1 MSSVCSATKPGSLR
15 DRASAVAPPPL
26 WEGDAALVASDLPN
40 DRGFAA
46 MRAAFRATGGLA
58 RADDLARLLD
68 DHRQGVFPNLAALID
83 SGDVSG
89 FEWRDALWVPMFQFE
104 LRDLSIKQR
113 SRQVLA
119 ELPVSYD
126 GWAIAAWFVRPNS
139 WLNERRPVDLLDSNL
154 PALLDAA
161 RADRFV
167 ALG

>member
-1 MSSVCSATKPGSLR
+1 MSSVRSATSPGSLR
-15 DRASAVAPPPL
+15 DHATLFAPLPL
-26 WEGDAALVASDLPN
+26 WEEDAALVASDLPN

-68 DHRQGVFPNLAALID
+68 DRRGVFPGLATLID
-83 SGDVSG
+83 SGDGSG
-89 FEWRDALWVPMFQFE
+89 FEWRDVLWVPMFQFE

-126 GWAIAAWFVRPNS
+126 GWVIAAWFVRPNS